1 MRTLLRSGRGQ
12 IATAFFVALLHAA
25 AFALLVP
32 AWQAPDEPGHV
43 EYACLMAQLGRTPAK
58 ADRSPAL
65 QQEIL
70 ASLARHRFWQRADA
84 ATPDPLPAAFLDDP
98 FLARSGQQVGDEPPL
113 FYRLPAALCRS
124 GRPVEAVL
132 RSMRLMGALLFG
144 LTAAATAWAW
154 QPTPAQG
161 RSSAVPFGLQHGL
174 TMALLPMPA
183 FIAGSANNDSLAL
196 FAATAAF
203 AYTVRAQRQ
212 GWTPGRALAT
222 AALAAL
228 ALASKKTALF
238 LAPWLLW
245 MALGPATGRMVRS
258 PRGRRALLA
267 GLAAAAA
274 LAIALLLPSG
284 AASGWRG
291 LRPWA
296 APPRVPVQTAADGWA
311 GLVGGGEASAVLAQ
325 ALFDADA
332 GPLRGQVAVATAVV
346 RSADGAPV
354 AGRLSVED
362 AAGRSEAAFVADERW
377 QTVAVSHAVAETTP
391 WVRLTV
397 AAEDATGGL
406 WVDHVGLAPA
416 QSPAQNLLRN
426 PGFVQPAAW
435 GEVLLAGPLGQ
446 AWDALPEGWR
456 KLRRFLPPLASAET
470 WTPQAL
476 GRYALYA
483 ALLFPGFWGN
493 FGWLKRPLP
502 LPVYVALAVVCA
514 VALYGL
520 ARAWPSRRAAAQPDD
535 KPPTDWTDPARFA
548 PQWLLAAAL
557 ALLQALLPMLGRA
570 WQPQGRYLFPALFPL
585 TGLLLVGLNAA
596 LALDRRPRRLAVAL
610 ALLLALDLLSLLRA
624 AFVI

>member
-1 MRTLLRSGRGQ
+1 MRHLLRSALGQ
-12 IATAFFVALLHAA
+12 ITAVFCVGLLHAA
-25 AFALLVP
+25 LFALLTP

-65 QQEIL
+65 QQAIL
-70 ASLARHRFWQRADA
+70 ASLARHRFWQRADVP
-84 ATPDPLPAAFLDDP
+84 TSDPLPAAFLDDP

-124 GRPVEAVL
+124 GWPPEAVL
-132 RSMRLMGALLFG
+132 MAMRLMGTLLFG

-154 QPTPAQG
+154 QPDTAG
-161 RSSAVPFGLQHGL
+161 GHGGAVPFALQHGL
-174 TMALLPMPA
+174 TVALLPMPA

-212 GWTPGRALAT
+212 GWTLERALAT

-245 MALGPATGRMVRS
+245 LALRPAAGRLARS
-258 PRGRRALLA
+258 PRGRWA

-291 LRPWA
+291 PRPWA

-311 GLVGGGEASAVLAQ
+311 ALVGRDKTAASLAQ

-354 AGRLSVED
+354 AAWLSLED
-362 AAGRSEAAFVADERW
+362 AAGRSEAAFVADGRW
-377 QTVAVSHAVAETTP
+377 QTVTVAHAVAETTP
-391 WVRLTV
+391 WVRLAMAVEET
-397 AAEDATGGL
+397 TGSL
-406 WVDHVGLAPA
+406 WVDYVGLAPA

-456 KLRRFLPPLASAET
+456 KLRRFLPSLASAET
-470 WTPQAL
+470 WTPRAL
-476 GRYALYA
+476 GRYALYT

-502 LPVYVALAVVCA
+502 IPAYVALAFVCA

-520 ARAWPSRRAAAQPDD
+520 ARAWPRRRVAAQPDD
-535 KPPTDWTDPARFA
+535 KPPTDWTNPVRFA

-557 ALLQALLPMLGRA
+557 ALLQALLPMLGRS

-596 LALDRRPRRLAVAL
+596 LALDRCPRRLAVAL
-610 ALLLALDLLSLLRA
+610 TLLLTLDVLSLLRA